1 MYISYYIHFFSEFM
15 LSDTSFTIFIDTVI
29 ISRISLRK
37 TILLGYITAVST
49 ALPFA
54 EQNNPTSVS
63 VDLYSGIMSM
73 HISMHMLLN
82 V

>member
-1 MYISYYIHFFSEFM
+1 MH
-15 LSDTSFTIFIDTVI
+15 SDTSFTIFIDTVI

-37 TILLGYITAVST
+37 IILLGYITAVST
-49 ALPFA
+49 TLPFA
-54 EQNNPTSVS
+54 EQNNLTSVC

-73 HISMHMLLN
+73 HLPMHMVLN